1 MWFAGDL
8 KRRVVIEQPREAV
21 NALGE
26 TTLTWVVY
34 ATTWASVEGL
44 NAREIV
50 QSGRQQSV
58 ISYKVRMRR
67 VPGITTRM
75 RLRWNG
81 GVLNV
86 QSVLYRGSQLEDIE
100 LLCAE
105 EAD

>member
-8 KRRVVIEQPREAV
+8 KRRVVVEQPREAV
-21 NALGE
+21 NNLGE
-26 TTLTWVVY
+26 TTLTWSEYV
-34 ATTWASVEGL
+34 TTWAAIEGL
-44 NAREIV
+44 SVREIV

-58 ISYKVRMRR
+58 ISYKVHMRR

-81 GVLNV
+81 GVLNI
-86 QSVLYRGSQLEDIE
+86 QSIVYRGKQLEDIE